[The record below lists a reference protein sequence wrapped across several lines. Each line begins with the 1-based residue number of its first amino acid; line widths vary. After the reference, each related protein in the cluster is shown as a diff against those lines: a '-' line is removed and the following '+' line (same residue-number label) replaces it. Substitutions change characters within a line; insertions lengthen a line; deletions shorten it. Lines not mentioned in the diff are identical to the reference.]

1 MFGQT
6 RAPEGIENLGIVHIG
21 KRELIEIVRLHEF
34 LEQIGAEHHGL
45 GNHDGGVVEAIDFGV
60 GFDEIVDESQT
71 APFAAERTFADAGE
85 IGVAVETIAAEYG
98 DDTAVFHQPIL
109 HDGFKDDAPVGI
121 EVAQF
126 FPRELFHKLGR
137 GKQRATAE
145 PTRNV
150 VARDVIEERIGRHTE
165 DGVLHLLEIAGAR
178 HFLERAGVAKHEIA
192 EAEMLFHGTTQI
204 DGHLFGVFV
213 DESGVVRR
221 GFEGIVRLGG
231 LEDEGQE
238 RIGLA
243 QTREEG
249 DTGFRVDHA
258 AARIARIG
266 DDAEHVVGMCVVE
279 RGGFLV
285 GARQSDLRTT
295 AHAQR
300 TLVLVEGFGGKLLT
314 LLQDELIKLGQD
326 GGVEPNVVFD
336 EKDELHSTLFD
347 VVIEVHLVLEQL
359 DDGEE
364 QIGVAQPAEHIFE
377 GRKIFVLDAR
387 RDAVAE
393 GGEHNDGDVL
403 VARFDV
409 AGDVEGVA
417 VVRSGHDDDEVE
429 RVLPQFAPSLVGGAH
444 LGEARRIAQRE
455 GGIFVEEFFVDAS
468 VVFEHESIVGV
479 GDEQNIK
486 DTPCHEIDERRIF
499 QIELRKCFFVEHSVV
514 RGWTGVA

>member
-1 MFGQT
+1 M
-6 RAPEGIENLGIVHIG
+6 
-21 KRELIEIVRLHEF
+21 
-34 LEQIGAEHHGL
+34 
-45 GNHDGGVVEAIDFGV
+45 
-60 GFDEIVDESQT
+60 
-71 APFAAERTFADAGE
+71 
-85 IGVAVETIAAEYG
+85 
-98 DDTAVFHQPIL
+98 
-109 HDGFKDDAPVGI
+109 GI

-126 FPRELFHKLGR
+126 FPRELFHKFGR
-137 GKQRATAE
+137 GKQRTTAE
-145 PTRNV
+145 PARNV

-165 DGVLHLLEIAGAR
+165 DSVLHLLEIAGAR
-178 HFLERAGVAKHEIA
+178 HFFERAGVTKHEIA
-192 EAEMLFHGTTQI
+192 EAEMLFHGATQI

-243 QTREEG
+243 QAREEC
-249 DTGFRVDHA
+249 DTGFRIDHS

-266 DDAEHVVGMCVVE
+266 DDPEHVVGMCVVE
-279 RGGFLV
+279 RGGFFV

-295 AHAQR
+295 AHAQCA
-300 TLVLVEGFGGKLLT
+300 LVLVEGFGGKLLT

-336 EKDELHSTLFD
+336 ENDELYSTLFD

-387 RDAVAE
+387 TDAVTE

-429 RVLPQFAPSLVGGAH
+429 RILPQFAPSLGGGAH

-455 GGIFVEEFFVDAS
+455 GGIFVEEFFVDAP

-499 QIELRKCFFVEHSVV
+499 QIELRKCFFVKHSVV